1 MSGYTVIIAPHEGSS
16 GAHTTIQVDTAGGQP
31 RVTEVHIRAT
41 GTDGLSAQQLPVL
54 DLVALLSA
62 LGPAGSPALPVAP
75 EPVRESA
82 AVRSRRSRKKAAE
95 PEKKGRAYRK
105 MPDQDEVVAA
115 WGETGKVSA
124 LAEHFGVPR
133 HTATGWLR
141 RLRTLGV
148 IPASR

>member
-1 MSGYTVIIAPHEGSS
+1 MSGYTVTIAPHEGSS

-41 GTDGLSAQQLPVL
+41 GTDGLTAQQLPVL

-62 LGPAGSPALPVAP
+62 LGPAGSPALPAP

-82 AVRSRRSRKKAAE
+82 RGRARRSRKE
-95 PEKKGRAYRK
+95 PERQGRAYRK
-105 MPDQDEVVAA
+105 MPDPDEVVAA
-115 WGETGKVSA
+115 WEETGKVSA
-124 LAEHFGVPR
+124 VAEHFGVPR

-141 RLRTLGV
+141 RLRAMGV
-148 IPASR
+148 IPPSR

>member
-1 MSGYTVIIAPHEGSS
+1 MSGYTVTIAPHEGSS
-16 GAHTTIQVDTAGGQP
+16 GAHTTIEVDTAGGQP
-31 RVTEVHIRAT
+31 RVTEVRIRAT

-62 LGPAGSPALPVAP
+62 LGPAGTPALPAP
-75 EPVRESA
+75 QPAPVKA
-82 AVRSRRSRKKAAE
+82 APRRARRSTKA

-115 WGETGKVSA
+115 WNETGKVSA
-124 LAEHFGVPR
+124 VAEHFGVPR

-141 RLRTLGV
+141 RLRGLGV
-148 IPASR
+148 IPAAR